1 MLITI
6 RNGKAELRN
15 DNGGLV
21 RTMGSSNVVS
31 VSMTS
36 ELELVGIVYASGVI
50 LKEARLNGGLLRTLE
65 PKDAVDISFSGDQV
79 AIRMSNGKTK
89 VRKASTGSLVRTI

>member
-1 MLITI
+1 MLFTI

-31 VSMTS
+31 VSMS
-36 ELELVGIVYASGVI
+36 ADLELVGIVYANGKAEI
-50 LKEARLNGGLLRTLE
+50 RRLNGGLVRTLE
-65 PKDAVDISFSGDQV
+65 PKDAVDISFNGDQI
-79 AIRMSNGKTK
+79 AIRMNNGKTK
-89 VRKASTGSLVRTI
+89 VRKASNGGLVRTI

>member
-31 VSMTS
+31 VSMS
-36 ELELVGIVYASGVI
+36 ADLELVGIVYA
-50 LKEARLNGGLLRTLE
+50 
-65 PKDAVDISFSGDQV
+65 
-79 AIRMSNGKTK
+79 NGKAEIRRRQGYPPRCRMVSK
-89 VRKASTGSLVRTI
+89 EPVGNFPGIID

>member
-31 VSMTS
+31 VSMSS
-36 ELELVGIVYASGVI
+36 ELI
-50 LKEARLNGGLLRTLE
+50 
-65 PKDAVDISFSGDQV
+65 
-79 AIRMSNGKTK
+79 
-89 VRKASTGSLVRTI
+89 

>member
-15 DNGGLV
+15 DNGSLV

-31 VSMTS
+31 VSMNS
-36 ELELVGIVYASGVI
+36 NQELVGIVYASG
-50 LKEARLNGGLLRTLE
+50 KGRNSPHQRSSASYAR
-65 PKDAVDISFSGDQV
+65 A
-79 AIRMSNGKTK
+79 
-89 VRKASTGSLVRTI
+89 

>member
-15 DNGGLV
+15 DNGSLV

-31 VSMTS
+31 VSMNS
-36 ELELVGIVYASGVI
+36 NQELVGIVYASGKAEI
-50 LKEARLNGGLLRTLE
+50 RRINGVLLRTLE
-65 PKDAVDISFSGDQV
+65 LKDAIDISFSGDQV
-79 AIRMSNGKTK
+79 AIRMSNGKTR
-89 VRKASTGSLVRTI
+89 VRKAANGVLVRTI

>member
-15 DNGGLV
+15 DNGSLV

-31 VSMTS
+31 VSMNS
-36 ELELVGIVYASGVI
+36 NQELVGIVYGRNSPHQRSSASY
-50 LKEARLNGGLLRTLE
+50 AR
-65 PKDAVDISFSGDQV
+65 A
-79 AIRMSNGKTK
+79 
-89 VRKASTGSLVRTI
+89 

>member
-15 DNGGLV
+15 DNGSLV

-31 VSMTS
+31 VSMNS
-36 ELELVGIVYASGVI
+36 NQELVGIVYASGKAEI
-50 LKEARLNGGLLRTLE
+50 LE

-79 AIRMSNGKTK
+79 AIRMSNGKTR
-89 VRKASTGSLVRTI
+89 VRKAANGVLVRTI

>member
-15 DNGGLV
+15 DNGSLV

-31 VSMTS
+31 VSM
-36 ELELVGIVYASGVI
+36 
-50 LKEARLNGGLLRTLE
+50 N
-65 PKDAVDISFSGDQV
+65 
-79 AIRMSNGKTK
+79 SN
-89 VRKASTGSLVRTI
+89 

>member
-31 VSMTS
+31 VSMSS
-36 ELELVGIVYASGVI
+36 ELELVGIVYASG
-50 LKEARLNGGLLRTLE
+50 KAGGLTAACFVRSNPRTPWTFRL
-65 PKDAVDISFSGDQV
+65 A
-79 AIRMSNGKTK
+79 AIRW
-89 VRKASTGSLVRTI
+89 RFA

>member
-15 DNGGLV
+15 DNGSLV

-31 VSMTS
+31 VSMNS
-36 ELELVGIVYASGVI
+36 NQEL
-50 LKEARLNGGLLRTLE
+50 
-65 PKDAVDISFSGDQV
+65 VDISFSGDQV
-79 AIRMSNGKTK
+79 AIRMSNGKTR
-89 VRKASTGSLVRTI
+89 VRKAANGVLVRTI

>member
-31 VSMTS
+31 VSMNWNS
-36 ELELVGIVYASGVI
+36 SASSTPA
-50 LKEARLNGGLLRTLE
+50 ARLN
-65 PKDAVDISFSGDQV
+65 SGDLTAACFV
-79 AIRMSNGKTK
+79 RSNPRTPWTFPLAAIRL
-89 VRKASTGSLVRTI
+89 RFA